1 MNIPKF
7 VIACAVTLLSIPVL
21 ANQLTAEQESAK
33 TRGLTL
39 FNQHK
44 AISAEPFLTIAAKAG
59 DREAQF
65 YLGKA
70 IQFNKHYMTAEAQK
84 WYTAAAEQ
92 GDMYSMYQ
100 LAYNGNDLCHAM
112 GNCPQ
117 GTRTAREWK
126 ELLINTATPLTEQG
140 DGEAMYMMYLVTGDL
155 DWLRKPANPGFPF
168 KPYWLA
174 VRYRNNEGFIFPP
187 WERSGRIFEL
197 YKEAAEGGY
206 PPAMYRYAVLLR
218 SKGDM
223 SEAREWL
230 KKGAEYGYTSVFVE
244 YAGSLSTPDNSWG
257 LPTDYVKSYGLLSL
271 ALELDGGGT
280 SREFAQ
286 GELPRIAEHLTP
298 EQIEEAKKIGA
309 EWKAT
314 HPPLSFFPQKLGF

>member
-1 MNIPKF
+1 MKA
-7 VIACAVTLLSIPVL
+7 VKLAIACLMTVMSTYLWAS
-21 ANQLTAEQESAK
+21 QLTPEQEAAK
-33 TRGLTL
+33 IRGLTL

-44 AISAEPFLTIAAKAG
+44 AISAEPFLTIAAEAG

-70 IQFNKHYMTAEAQK
+70 IQFNKRYMTTEVQK

-100 LAYNGNDLCHAM
+100 LAYNGNDLCHVM

-126 ELLINTATPLTEQG
+126 GLLITTAQPLAEQG
-140 DGEAMYMMYLVTGDL
+140 DGEAMYMMYLSTGDL
-155 DWLRKPANPGFPF
+155 EWLKKPANPGFPF

-174 VRYRNNEGFIFPP
+174 IRYKNGEGFIFPP
-187 WERSGRIFEL
+187 WQRSDRIMEL

-206 PPAMYRYAVLLR
+206 PPAMYGYAERLI
-218 SKGDM
+218 SKGDL
-223 SEAREWL
+223 SSASIWL
-230 KKGAEYGYTSVFVE
+230 KKCAETGYETGLSD
-244 YAGSLSTPDNSWG
+244 YAYSLSEPGNRWG
-257 LPTDYVKSYGLLSL
+257 IPTDYVKSYGLMSL
-271 ALELDGGGT
+271 MLELNGGGNVLV
-280 SREFAQ
+280 FIN
-286 GELPRIAEHLTP
+286 GELPRIAKHLTP

-314 HPPLSFFPQKLGF
+314 HPPLSFFPGKLGY

>member
-1 MNIPKF
+1 MKIIKY
-7 VIACAVTLLSIPVL
+7 VIACLVTLMSTSLWAS
-21 ANQLTAEQESAK
+21 QLTPEQESAK

-44 AISAEPFLTIAAKAG
+44 AISAEPFLTIAAEAG

-70 IQFNKHYMTAEAQK
+70 IQFNKRYMTAEARK

-112 GNCPQ
+112 GNCPR

-126 ELLINTATPLTEQG
+126 DLLINTATPLTEQG

-155 DWLRKPANPGFPF
+155 DWLKKQAKPGFPF

-174 VRYRNNEGFIFPP
+174 IRYDNDECFIFPP
-187 WERSGRIFEL
+187 WQRSDRIKEL

-206 PPAMYRYAVLLR
+206 PVAMYYYADLLQK
-218 SKGDM
+218 SGDL
-223 SEAREWL
+223 ENARNWVVKSAAL
-230 KKGAEYGYTSVFVE
+230 GYESTFLE
-244 YAGSLSTPDNSWG
+244 YAYGLSDPSNKWG
-257 LPTDYVKSYGLLSL
+257 FQVDYVKSYGLMSL
-271 ALELDGGGT
+271 LLELNGGGNVL
-280 SREFAQ
+280 SFVNE
-286 GELPRIAEHLTP
+286 ELPRIAKNLTP